1 MKTIVTFGTFD
12 LLHIGH
18 VKLLKRASEL
28 VPNSKL
34 IVGISSDSLNFSKKG
49 HYPIYDFDERNEI
62 ISSIKYVYSTFKEN
76 SLEDKVAYLKEQNA
90 DILVMGDDW
99 KGKFDYCK
107 KELPNLE
114 IVYLPRTELISTTET
129 IIKIRS

>member
-18 VKLLKRASEL
+18 VRLLKRASEL

-34 IVGISSDSLNFSKKG
+34 VVGISSDSLNFNKKA
-49 HYPIYDFDERNEI
+49 HYPIYSYEERNEI
-62 ISSIKYVYSTFKEN
+62 ISSLKYVHSTFKED
-76 SLEDKVAYLKEQNA
+76 SLEDKVKYLKEQNA

-99 KGKFDYCK
+99 IGKFDYCK
-107 KELPNLE
+107 QEIPGLE
-114 IVYLPRTELISTTET
+114 VVYLPRTELISTTET
-129 IIKIRS
+129 IIKIRH